1 LSYKLQF
8 VYASQI
14 GGNIIHLRRRNTA
27 WLLAMGALII
37 FALVAAPAVP
47 LAVQIALITAFAVAV
62 IASMVE
68 MGPDQET
75 IIDALQRAPIRRR
88 ITPQAREASERA
100 ASRAGYFNRNG
111 IVMLDLGLIAM
122 QTGIDGLA
130 MRRTRNISKDDDGA
144 RPFITLYIHPEE
156 AERQAVIRF
165 EMYNHMGEEQYVHEM
180 KTYLREGEINLLA
193 DHHLPLAGNR
203 GVDGSG
209 DWDLRIYVDGNLI
222 GMQNVM
228 LSPSINERHRRLS
241 GEAEYSGNL
250 TRSTKQDYV
259 IIDEVEQ
266 PVTPQL
272 KDLLKQSGSSSSSGY
287 SRNRR

>member
-1 LSYKLQF
+1 MIRLK
-8 VYASQI
+8 
-14 GGNIIHLRRRNTA
+14 RRNTA
-27 WLLAMGALII
+27 WLAAMVALIGFAFIAAPGISAAVQVALVGALM
-37 FALVAAPAVP
+37 VA
-47 LAVQIALITAFAVAV
+47 F

-88 ITPQAREASERA
+88 VTPQAREAAERA

-111 IVMLDLGLIAM
+111 IVMLDIGLIAM
-122 QTGIDGLA
+122 QTGMDGLA
-130 MRRTRNISKDDDGA
+130 MRRTRNISKDDDGT
-144 RPFITLYIHPEE
+144 RPFITLYVHPEE
-156 AERQAVIRF
+156 AERQAVVRF

-180 KTYLREGEINLLA
+180 KTYLREGETNLLA

-203 GVDGSG
+203 GITGNG
-209 DWDLRIYVDGNLI
+209 DWDLRVFVDGNLI

-228 LSPSINERHRRLS
+228 LSPSVNERHRRLS
-241 GEAEYSGNL
+241 GEAEYTGNL
-250 TRSTKQDYV
+250 ATPRTQKDYV

-266 PVTPQL
+266 PPTTQL
-272 KDLLKQSGSSSSSGY
+272 KDLLNNSGSSGSSGY

>member
-1 LSYKLQF
+1 M
-8 VYASQI
+8 I
-14 GGNIIHLRRRNTA
+14 RLRRRNTA
-27 WLLAMGALII
+27 WLAAMVALIGFAFFAAPGISAAVQVALLGALM
-37 FALVAAPAVP
+37 VA
-47 LAVQIALITAFAVAV
+47 F

-88 ITPQAREASERA
+88 VTPQAREASERA

-122 QTGIDGLA
+122 QTGVDGLA
-130 MRRTRNISKDDDGA
+130 MRRTRNISKDDDGV
-144 RPFITLYIHPEE
+144 RPFITLHVHPEE
-156 AERQAVIRF
+156 AERQAVVRF
-165 EMYNHMGEEQYVHEM
+165 EMYNHMGEEQYVYEM
-180 KTYLREGEINLLA
+180 KTYLRDGEINLLA

-203 GVDGSG
+203 GVEGSG
-209 DWDLRIYVDGNLI
+209 DWDLRVFVDGDLI

-228 LSPSINERHRRLS
+228 LSPSVNERHRRLS
-241 GEAEYSGNL
+241 GEAEYTGNL
-250 TRSTKQDYV
+250 ATSSKKDYV

-266 PVTPQL
+266 PATTQL
-272 KDLLKQSGSSSSSGY
+272 KDLLNQPGSSSNSGY